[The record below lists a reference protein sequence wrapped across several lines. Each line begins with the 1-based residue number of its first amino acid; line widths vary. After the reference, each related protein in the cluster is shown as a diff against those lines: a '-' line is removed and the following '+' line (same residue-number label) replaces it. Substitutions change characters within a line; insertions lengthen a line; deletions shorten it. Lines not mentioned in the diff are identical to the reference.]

1 MMTVAIPAWNAQ
13 CLIPPVNE
21 LNPSAAERSP
31 YRVSLVD
38 FVLRFGTSNERITI
52 LDGLLR
58 YRAALHDAGL
68 TQGFQWLDG
77 SFLENVEVLEL
88 RAPKDIDLV
97 TFYRLPDNK
106 SQRDLLSQFPQLF
119 DASAHQKLKD
129 DYQVDS
135 YLVHLGMTAERLISQ
150 ATYWYSMW
158 SHRRNQSWKGYVQVD
173 LAHAQ
178 DADAKEALNNLRNQ
192 GIQP

>member
-1 MMTVAIPAWNAQ
+1 MITVAIPAWNAQ

-31 YRVSLVD
+31 YSVSLVD
-38 FVLRFGTSNERITI
+38 FVLRFGTSTERIAI

-68 TQGFQWLDG
+68 THGFQWLDG
-77 SFLENVEVLEL
+77 SFLENVEVLES

-97 TFYRLPDNK
+97 TFYRLPVNK
-106 SQRDLLSQFPQLF
+106 SQRDLLMQFPHLF
-119 DASAHQKLKD
+119 DASAHQKLKNN
-129 DYQVDS
+129 YQIDS
-135 YLVHLGMTAERLISQ
+135 YLVHLGMTAERLIAQ

-158 SHRRNQSWKGYVQVD
+158 SHRRNQSWKGYIQID
-173 LAHAQ
+173 LAHTE
-178 DADAKEALNNLRNQ
+178 DAEAKEALKNLRNQ
-192 GIQP
+192 GI